1 MSSNCDVIKWSDVIK
16 LRQKHWWSCFVRRY
30 FFNNCS
36 SRVLSW
42 LCLHFELAFAMHSLS
57 MLMRCYCSRS
67 LLYRYCT
74 ALHCCTPLPVTTAR
88 ARHGSSQRQCCLEG
102 SLAANR
108 PGTHLGFRTYTTTSD
123 TKSDAVGKIK
133 STHYHLVYTCKV
145 HLLTFVS
152 HFIWMTGAHDVAV
165 LQVCL
170 TRSTQKISKQAYHQG
185 VVIVTCPGCKN
196 HHIIADNL
204 GWFSDLDG
212 KRFEVKP

>member
-1 MSSNCDVIKWSDVIK
+1 
-16 LRQKHWWSCFVRRY
+16 
-30 FFNNCS
+30 
-36 SRVLSW
+36 
-42 LCLHFELAFAMHSLS
+42 MHSLS

-145 HLLTFVS
+145 
-152 HFIWMTGAHDVAV
+152 
-165 LQVCL
+165 CL

-212 KRFEVKP
+212 KRNIEEILAAKGETVKRAEGVAALEIVLDESLKDKSQTDEDTQKENCKPTKT